1 MQRETPL
8 TGATRVFGIIGCP
21 VRHSLS
27 PVMQNAA
34 FCAAGI
40 DAVYVPFH
48 VVPEQL
54 GPAVAGLRTLQVS
67 GFNVT
72 IPHKSTIMPF
82 LDNLDQSAIA
92 AGAVNVVVN
101 HSGCLTGYN
110 TDGDGLILSL
120 QRDLGCDPAGCRVVL
135 VGAGGAAKGALAA
148 LCRAGVAEVA
158 VLNRTASAAE
168 EMIAAFAANYPD
180 TAFTVPDDAH
190 ADRAFWSQQHLVVNA
205 TSLGM
210 KDEEIPGLPLA
221 CLPSDAKVYD
231 MVYAPPETRL
241 IRAAKSRGL
250 ATANGLGMLV
260 AQGELAFELW
270 HERTSPAGVMA
281 AALRQYLDRP

>member
-1 MQRETPL
+1 MQQAPPL

-27 PVMQNAA
+27 PLMQNAA
-34 FCAAGI
+34 FQAAGI
-40 DAVYVPFH
+40 DAVYVPFP
-48 VVPEQL
+48 VDPEQL
-54 GPAVAGLRTLQVS
+54 AQAVGGLRTLRVA

-72 IPHKSTIMPF
+72 IPHKSAIMPF
-82 LDNLDQSAIA
+82 LDRLDHSAVA
-92 AGAVNVVVN
+92 AGAVNVVMN
-101 HSGCLTGYN
+101 HDGILTGYN

-135 VGAGGAAKGALAA
+135 VGAGGAARGALAA
-148 LCRAGVAEVA
+148 LCRAGVAAVS

-168 EMIAAFAANYPD
+168 EMLATVTAGYPQV
-180 TAFTVPDDAH
+180 ACTVLESGRSDQT
-190 ADRAFWSQQHLVVNA
+190 FWQQQQLVINA

-210 KDEEIPGLPLA
+210 KDEEIPGLELA
-221 CLPSDAKVYD
+221 CLPGDAKVYD

-241 IRAAKSRGL
+241 LRAAKAMGL

-270 HERTSPAGVMA
+270 HGSASPAGVMA
-281 AALRQYLDRP
+281 KALHRYLDSP